1 MNEINFFKNDL
12 EKYKI
17 PKEVLELKEKKIE
30 LIQDIRERYGILFV
44 STESREGTR
53 QIGLKDD
60 REWFRDALG
69 LPVDSDRL
77 KTIYA
82 LEENLPETVTEAGI
96 IIGGSIYSVYED
108 LPWIRKLEEFIRI
121 MHQARRPLLGV
132 CFGHQLIAKIFGGE
146 VKRNPRGIE
155 FGNVS
160 VDLAQEGAIDSL
172 FEGISS
178 QFLAPESH
186 QDIISKLPKMEK
198 TVILARNDISAYQA
212 LAYGKTTRSVQFHPE
227 ITPKILE
234 KIGEAL
240 VQSGYLKREQYLKEF
255 DNLQD
260 TPMARQVLRNFDRN
274 FVLKY
279 HLKKK

>member
-1 MNEINFFKNDL
+1 MSEIKFFKNDL
-12 EKYKI
+12 EKHKT
-17 PKEVLELKEKKIE
+17 PKEILELKEKKIE
-30 LIQDIRERYGILFV
+30 SIQDIRERYGILFI
-44 STESREGTR
+44 STESSESAR

-82 LEENLPETVTEAGI
+82 LEENLPETVAEAGI
-96 IIGGSIYSVYED
+96 IIGGSIYSVYEN

-121 MHQARRPLLGV
+121 MYQARKPLLGV

-146 VKRNPRGIE
+146 VERNSRGIE

-160 VDLAQEGAIDSL
+160 VDLTQEGAIDSL

-186 QDIISKLPKMEK
+186 QDIISKLPKIKK
-198 TVILARNDISAYQA
+198 TVVLARNDMSAYQA
-212 LAYGKTTRSVQFHPE
+212 LAYGETTRSVQFHPE

-240 VQSGYLKREQYLKEF
+240 VQSGHLKREQRLKEF
-255 DNLQD
+255 GNLQD
-260 TPMARQVLRNFDRN
+260 TPMARQVLRNFDKN

>member
-82 LEENLPETVTEAGI
+82 LEENLPETVAEAGI

-198 TVILARNDISAYQA
+198 TVILARNDMSAYQA

-240 VQSGYLKREQYLKEF
+240 VQSSYLKREQYLKEF

>member
-1 MNEINFFKNDL
+1 M
-12 EKYKI
+12 Y
-17 PKEVLELKEKKIE
+17 
-30 LIQDIRERYGILFV
+30 
-44 STESREGTR
+44 
-53 QIGLKDD
+53 
-60 REWFRDALG
+60 
-69 LPVDSDRL
+69 
-77 KTIYA
+77 
-82 LEENLPETVTEAGI
+82 
-96 IIGGSIYSVYED
+96 
-108 LPWIRKLEEFIRI
+108 
-121 MHQARRPLLGV
+121 QARKPLLGV

-198 TVILARNDISAYQA
+198 TVILARNDMSAYQA

>member
-30 LIQDIRERYGILFV
+30 LIQDIREHYGILFV

-198 TVILARNDISAYQA
+198 TVILARNDMSAYQA

>member
-178 QFLAPESH
+178 QFLSPESH

-198 TVILARNDISAYQA
+198 TVILARNDMSAYQA